1 MQTFHDLYLIL
12 CTEAL
17 YGKMQWIYNNTL
29 ISEKIAIVFRDA
41 VPAVGIT
48 KKPEVKIS
56 IFSMKSFENKFNWTE
71 DDIYWETE
79 CFVLLHYVSLITES
93 ELQQSLA
100 KQNI

>member
-1 MQTFHDLYLIL
+1 MFHNIYLIF

-29 ISEKIAIVFRDA
+29 ISEKIAILFRDA
-41 VPAVGIT
+41 VPVVGIT
-48 KKPEVKIS
+48 KTPEVKINV
-56 IFSMKSFENKFNWTE
+56 FSVKSFENKFNWTE
-71 DDIYWETE
+71 EDAYWETE
-79 CFVLLHYVSLITES
+79 CFVLVHYVNLITKS